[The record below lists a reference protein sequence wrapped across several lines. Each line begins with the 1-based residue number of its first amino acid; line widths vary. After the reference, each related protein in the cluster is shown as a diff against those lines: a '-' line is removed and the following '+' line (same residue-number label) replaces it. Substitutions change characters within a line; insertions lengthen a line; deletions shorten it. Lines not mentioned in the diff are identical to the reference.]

1 MLGFSYSSS
10 NKSKVHLRPKKKEE
24 MRIARLGPINQEKP
38 AVIVSDT
45 EAVFIDDVIS
55 DFNRIELENSAISKV
70 EKIDLSSRPKV
81 KISDFRIGSPVAR
94 PTKVICVGL
103 NYAKHAVESGMTAP
117 AEPVIFMKAPD
128 TVIGAND
135 DVVVPPNSQKT
146 DYEVELCIVIGNNAL
161 YLKSPEDAA
170 SHILGYTISQDI
182 SERHW
187 QIERSGQ
194 WVKGKSFPTFN
205 PMGPWIVTKDE
216 LAKNGLDPSN
226 LALSCTID
234 GEVRQNSRTDD
245 LIFGINHC
253 VWYISQFMELKAGD
267 VINTGTPAGV
277 GMGFKPEKYLKGGEN
292 IVTTIEGIGTIKN
305 KVVNYK

>member
-1 MLGFSYSSS
+1 
-10 NKSKVHLRPKKKEE
+10 

-38 AVIVSDT
+38 AVIVSDS

-146 DYEVELCIVIGNNAL
+146 DYEVELCVVIGKNAL

-170 SHILGYTISQDI
+170 AHILGYTISQDI

-267 VINTGTPAGV
+267 VINTGTPEGV
-277 GMGFKPEKYLKGGEN
+277 GFGFRPEKYLKGGEN

>member
-24 MRIARLGPINQEKP
+24 MKIARLGPINQEKP

-45 EAVFIDDVIS
+45 EAVFVDDVIS

-70 EKIDLSSRPKV
+70 EKLDLSTRPKM

-146 DYEVELCIVIGNNAL
+146 DYEVELCVVIGKNAL

-170 SHILGYTISQDI
+170 AHILGYTISQDI

>member
-1 MLGFSYSSS
+1 
-10 NKSKVHLRPKKKEE
+10 

-55 DFNRIELENSAISKV
+55 DFNRIELENSAISKI
-70 EKIDLSSRPKV
+70 EKLDLSSRPKV

-146 DYEVELCIVIGNNAL
+146 DYEVELCVVIGKNAL
-161 YLKSPEDAA
+161 YLKSPEDVA

-216 LAKNGLDPSN
+216 LTKNGLDPSN

-277 GMGFKPEKYLKGGEN
+277 GMGFKPEKFLKGGEN

>member
-1 MLGFSYSSS
+1 
-10 NKSKVHLRPKKKEE
+10 

-38 AVIVSDT
+38 AVIVSDS

-55 DFNRIELENSAISKV
+55 DFNRIELENSAISKI
-70 EKIDLSSRPKV
+70 EKLDLSSRPKV

-146 DYEVELCIVIGNNAL
+146 DYEVELCVVIGKNAL

-170 SHILGYTISQDI
+170 AHILGYTISQDI

>member
-81 KISDFRIGSPVAR
+81 KISNFRIGSPVAR

-146 DYEVELCIVIGNNAL
+146 DYEVELCVVIGKNAL
-161 YLKSPEDAA
+161 YLKSPEDVA

-277 GMGFKPEKYLKGGEN
+277 GMGFKPEKFLKGGEN

>member
-45 EAVFIDDVIS
+45 EAVFVDDVIS

-146 DYEVELCIVIGNNAL
+146 DYEVELCVVIGKNAL

-170 SHILGYTISQDI
+170 AHILGYTISQDI

-267 VINTGTPAGV
+267 VINTGTPEGV
-277 GMGFKPEKYLKGGEN
+277 GFGFRPEKYLKGGEN

>member
-1 MLGFSYSSS
+1 
-10 NKSKVHLRPKKKEE
+10 
-24 MRIARLGPINQEKP
+24 MRIARLGQFNQEKP

-45 EAVFIDDVIS
+45 EAVFVDDVIS
-55 DFNRIELENSAISKV
+55 DFNRTELENSAISKV

-146 DYEVELCIVIGNNAL
+146 DYEVELCVVIGKNAL
-161 YLKSPEDAA
+161 YLKSPADAE
-170 SHILGYTISQDI
+170 SYILGYTISQDI